1 MSYPKWLTYGTGVGI
16 EIAGSATGVAD
27 STLDLRVLAAKV
39 RPGGIAV
46 LDTLVIERI
55 KQRQAV
61 DWGAEYS
68 AFLRKQGSS
77 HLAATVILPRNE
89 VIIRQIALP
98 GVKDEDLA
106 SAIGYQIDS
115 LHPYPED
122 EVICDW
128 ARAGRSH
135 YIICGIARR
144 ETIEKYSNLFAEAGI
159 QVKSFT
165 STAAAFYTALR
176 VYEDKPPQ
184 DFLALQYRNGGSE
197 LEAYGESVANAA
209 FSNLF
214 DTPSEGIANRTVGL
228 ALAEL
233 RLPPET
239 ERKSFER
246 ALPPPSDIRADISLE
261 AFAIPYAAALHS
273 AVSRN
278 GLDINL
284 MPADKRKK
292 DSKLVYIPTAI
303 LGTILTG
310 LLLAIVFYD
319 KIEEQ
324 RYMASIQEEVVAVR
338 PDAIKADE
346 FDKSATNARTRIDL
360 LDKYR
365 RRAPQDLDVL
375 NELTRI
381 LAPPVWVSSLDVN
394 RTNVFISGEADS
406 ATPLLKAIDQSP
418 LFLNSDFTMPL
429 GRTGAGELFRLRT
442 DREPGK

>member
-1 MSYPKWLTYGTGVGI
+1 MSYPKWLTYGTGIGV
-16 EIAGSATGVAD
+16 EIAGE
-27 STLDLRVLAAKV
+27 DLHVLAARV
-39 RPGGIAV
+39 RPGGISV
-46 LDTLVIERI
+46 LDTLVIERVRE
-55 KQRQAV
+55 RQAV

-68 AFLRKQGSS
+68 AFLRKLGSS
-77 HLAATVILPRNE
+77 HLAATVILPRSE
-89 VIIRQIALP
+89 VIIRQLALP
-98 GVKDEDLA
+98 GVKDEDLG
-106 SAIGYQIDS
+106 SAIAYQIDS

-135 YIICGIARR
+135 YIVCGIARL
-144 ETIEKYSNLFAEAGI
+144 ETVEKYSNLFAEAGI

-184 DFLALQYRNGGSE
+184 DFLAVQYRNGGSE
-197 LEAYGESVANAA
+197 LEAYGESVASAA

-214 DTPSEGIANRTVGL
+214 DTPSEGIANRTVAL

-239 ERKSFER
+239 ELQSFER
-246 ALPPPSDIRADISLE
+246 ALPPPSEIRAEISLD
-261 AFAIPYAAALHS
+261 AFAVPYAAALHS
-273 AVSRN
+273 AVGRN

-284 MPADKRKK
+284 LPASKRRK

-303 LGTILTG
+303 LGTILAG
-310 LLLAIVFYD
+310 LLLAIIFYD
-319 KIEEQ
+319 KIEEK
-324 RYMASIQEEVVAVR
+324 RYMASIQEEIVAVR
-338 PDAIKADE
+338 PDAIKSDE
-346 FDKSATNARTRIDL
+346 FDKTAANARTRIDL

-381 LAPPVWVSSLDVN
+381 LAPPVWVNSLDVN
-394 RTNVFISGEADS
+394 RGNVFIAGEADS

-418 LFLNSDFTMPL
+418 LFVNSDFTMPL
-429 GRTGAGELFRLRT
+429 GRTGTGELFRLRT

>member
-1 MSYPKWLTYGTGVGI
+1 MSYPKWLTYGTGIGV
-16 EIAGSATGVAD
+16 EIAGE
-27 STLDLRVLAAKV
+27 DLRVLAAKV
-39 RPGGIAV
+39 RPGGITV
-46 LDTLVIERI
+46 LETLVIERI
-55 KQRQAV
+55 KERQAV

-68 AFLRKQGSS
+68 SFLRKLGSS
-77 HLAATVILPRNE
+77 HLAATVVLPRHE
-89 VIIRQIALP
+89 VIIRQLALP

-106 SAIGYQIDS
+106 SAIGYQIDG

-135 YIICGIARR
+135 YIVCGIARR

-165 STAAAFYTALR
+165 STAAVFYSALR

-197 LEAYGESVANAA
+197 LEAYGESVASAA

-214 DTPSEGIANRTVGL
+214 ETPSEAIASRTVAL

-233 RLPPET
+233 RLPAET
-239 ERKSFER
+239 EVVSFER
-246 ALPPPSDIRADISLE
+246 ALPPPSEVSVEISME
-261 AFAIPYAAALHS
+261 SFAIPYAAALQS
-273 AVSRN
+273 AVGRY
-278 GLDINL
+278 GMDINL
-284 MPADKRKK
+284 LPASQRKK
-292 DSKLVYIPTAI
+292 DSKLVYIPTFI
-303 LGTILTG
+303 LGTVLTG
-310 LLLAIVFYD
+310 LVLAILFYD
-319 KIEEQ
+319 KIEER
-324 RYMASIQEEVVAVR
+324 RYMASIQEEIAAVR
-338 PDAIKADE
+338 PDAIKSDD
-346 FDKSATNARTRIDL
+346 FDKSAANARTRIEL

-365 RRAPQDLDVL
+365 RRGPQDLDVL

-394 RTNVFISGEADS
+394 RGNVFVSGEADS

-418 LFLNSDFTMPL
+418 LFMNSDFTMPL
-429 GRTGAGELFRLRT
+429 GRSGAGELFRLRT
-442 DREPGK
+442 DREPAK